1 MCSGLFLLFFFF
13 QFHTKLDQQDNFYQN
28 IVYFSTSIVHKY
40 MLGAACFSLAG
51 LERHEMLL

>member
-1 MCSGLFLLFFFF
+1 MCSGLFLHIFFLSIPNENL
-13 QFHTKLDQQDNFYQN
+13 TNKTILP
-28 IVYFSTSIVHKY
+28 SIVHKY